1 MRELDQA
8 LRPYVR
14 TSDYLGL
21 GADGNLYLLALQ
33 VDESSENSL
42 LKRFRGL
49 GWDCEVVRDDRE
61 AL

>member
-1 MRELDQA
+1 M
-8 LRPYVR
+8 R